1 MFNVLQRNASQVGAM
16 DIGYQPG
23 TDEVFASKPKVLFLL
38 GADGPTITR
47 DNIPKDCFVIYQGEY
62 FNFYTNDID
71 VIFAIFFPL
80 QGHHGD
86 AGAAIADIILPGA
99 AYTEKQGT
107 YVNTE
112 GRAQQTLVAVTPP
125 GLAREDWKI
134 LRALAE
140 VLGKPL
146 AYDTLDELRT
156 RIEKISPHLTNYG
169 KRDGSDTTKDKIAA
183 VSVVCH
189 TIPIVGGRFCFAKI
203 GVLQSGQIQS
213 SKIDIK
219 QKELKDYFMTDPISR
234 SSPTMAKCIAAVKK
248 QEANP
253 YK

>member
-1 MFNVLQRNASQVGAM
+1 M
-16 DIGYQPG
+16 
-23 TDEVFASKPKVLFLL
+23 
-38 GADGPTITR
+38 
-47 DNIPKDCFVIYQGEY
+47 
-62 FNFYTNDID
+62 
-71 VIFAIFFPL
+71 
-80 QGHHGD
+80 
-86 AGAAIADIILPGA
+86 
-99 AYTEKQGT
+99 
-107 YVNTE
+107 
-112 GRAQQTLVAVTPP
+112 AVTPP

-146 AYDTLDELRT
+146 TYDTLDELRS

-169 KRDGSDTTKDKIAA
+169 KRDGSDTSKDKIQA
-183 VSVVCH
+183 VSGMIRCH
-189 TIPIVGGRFCFAKI
+189 WIGRTVSECEI
-203 GVLQSGQIQS
+203 LQSGSIQS